1 MCAAEVSACFAEA
14 FEIINLGRMGNKL
27 ENKAF
32 KFAFYAFRLCR
43 PPYKNMKGM
52 DLKMNDNKFTAGLGS
67 TIKAAFKRAF
77 WITFIFS
84 LIMVATVGN
93 VSGVIAAIFWVM
105 LLAGGFWE
113 LTHAVTL
120 EVGADGLKV
129 TRGGDS
135 DFYKYAVW
143 YIFYTGKTTI
153 IAENRKLDDR
163 EEINCRN
170 FSRSTMLRLSKE
182 IKDRQDEF
190 FVRRAMR
197 DNGEQMTIDELG
209 KRINEAHAD
218 AKHLAANRAAP
229 SSSSS
234 SRNDTRSAS
243 QRAEAAKRASAE
255 AAARNPYSK
264 RSGDTKPTESK
275 TRTVAET
282 IGSTSTVIK
291 TIDPN
296 GLSPKERGS
305 VDIPEPPSIDKVE
318 LTVEAPKPSD
328 LPKVEAVSRIDVT
341 ARTIESPGIADL
353 PKTSNWEEFV
363 AKKPKPSTHEHGEDF
378 HKKVFYYPRRDVSER
393 AERRFT
399 LTLLSTLAISTAVFL
414 LLYIAAPRYALAE
427 ALMILAGCAAVIGF
441 TAASNRTKLHGMVSK
456 LEVTENHLV
465 LDNTRYRLRELSNKT
480 MTPPEQASGRRFIR
494 FNYEGKTIVCPLG
507 PCEKTKRSSDE
518 YFGRYEELFEAL
530 GEKGFRPCL

>member
-1 MCAAEVSACFAEA
+1 
-14 FEIINLGRMGNKL
+14 
-27 ENKAF
+27 
-32 KFAFYAFRLCR
+32 
-43 PPYKNMKGM
+43 
-52 DLKMNDNKFTAGLGS
+52 MNDKEFTAGLGS

-77 WITFIFS
+77 WITFIFL
-84 LIMVATVGN
+84 LITVATVGD

-105 LLAGGFWE
+105 LLASGFWE
-113 LTHAVTL
+113 FTHAVTL
-120 EVGADGLKV
+120 EVESDGLKV
-129 TRGGDS
+129 TRGGNS

-143 YIFYTGKTTI
+143 YISYTSKTTI
-153 IAENRKLDDR
+153 VAENRKLDDR
-163 EEINCRN
+163 EEIICRN
-170 FSRSTMLRLSKE
+170 FSRSMMLRLSKE
-182 IKDRQDEF
+182 IKDQQDEF

-197 DNGEQMTIDELG
+197 ENGEQMTIDELE

-218 AKHLAANRAAP
+218 AKHLSANRAAP
-229 SSSSS
+229 LNNGSAQS
-234 SRNDTRSAS
+234 DTRSAS
-243 QRAEAAKRASAE
+243 QRAEAAKRASSE
-255 AAARNPYSK
+255 AAARNPYAK
-264 RSGDTKPTESK
+264 RSGDTKPAELK
-275 TRTVAET
+275 TRTVSESV
-282 IGSTSTVIK
+282 GSTSTVIK

-296 GLSPKERGS
+296 GLSKERGS

-318 LTVEAPKPSD
+318 LTVEAPKPDD
-328 LPKVEAVSRIDVT
+328 LPRVEAVSRIDVT

-353 PKTSNWEEFV
+353 PKTSNWDEFV
-363 AKKPKPSTHEHGEDF
+363 AKKPKPSAHEHGEDF

-399 LTLLSTLAISTAVFL
+399 LTLLSTLAISIAVFL
-414 LLYIAAPRYALAE
+414 LLYIVAPRYALAE
-427 ALMILAGCAAVIGF
+427 ALMILAVCAAVIGF
-441 TAASNRTKLHGMVSK
+441 TAASNRAKLHGMVSK

-507 PCEKTKRSSDE
+507 PCDKTKRSSDE